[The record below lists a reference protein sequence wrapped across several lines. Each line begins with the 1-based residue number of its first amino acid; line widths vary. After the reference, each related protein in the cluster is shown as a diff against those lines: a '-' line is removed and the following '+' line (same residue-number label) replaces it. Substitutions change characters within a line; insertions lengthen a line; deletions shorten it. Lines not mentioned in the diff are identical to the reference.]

1 MKQQMKIIKTNYE
14 GFLLSNDRDEGHSEK
29 LQATRRFCHHRAC
42 SERAQKKNI
51 LKDCLLSIFL
61 RRRVTSVTFVGP
73 GGWNWHA
80 EFKFLWNSFIL
91 TDTLP
96 IFEQMIKY
104 FLFF

>member
-1 MKQQMKIIKTNYE
+1 MIGTRDIVKNCRPQGGFAIIAHVQNGLRK
-14 GFLLSNDRDEGHSEK
+14 
-29 LQATRRFCHHRAC
+29 
-42 SERAQKKNI
+42 KKNI

-104 FLFF
+104 FLFFNSENFPSKLSEF